1 MTNPSVNS
9 TIAEQL
15 NLESENSPPFD
26 YSPSNTPVKL
36 LSEIKNDSFL
46 SKQTKI
52 KDDIQKR
59 IKEYMKIWS
68 TPQLCLV
75 K

>member
-1 MTNPSVNS
+1 MNS
-9 TIAEQL
+9 TVAEQL
-15 NLESENSPPFD
+15 NLKSEKPLQFD
-26 YSPSNTPVKL
+26 YSHSNTPVKVV
-36 LSEIKNDSFL
+36 SDIKNDSFL
-46 SKQTKI
+46 SKQAKI

-68 TPQLCLV
+68 IPQLCLV

>member
-1 MTNPSVNS
+1 MTNPSVHS
-9 TIAEQL
+9 AIAEQL
-15 NLESENSPPFD
+15 NLKSGNSPQID

-36 LSEIKNDSFL
+36 VSEIKNDSFL

-68 TPQLCLV
+68 IP
-75 K
+75 

>member
-9 TIAEQL
+9 TVAEQL
-15 NLESENSPPFD
+15 NLKPKKSPPFD
-26 YSPSNTPVKL
+26 YTPSNTPVKL

-59 IKEYMKIWS
+59 IKEYMKI
-68 TPQLCLV
+68 
-75 K
+75 

>member
-1 MTNPSVNS
+1 MTNPSLHS
-9 TIAEQL
+9 TITEQL
-15 NLESENSPPFD
+15 NLKSENSVQID

-59 IKEYMKIWS
+59 IKEYMKIWMY
-68 TPQLCLV
+68 
-75 K
+75 

>member
-1 MTNPSVNS
+1 MNS
-9 TIAEQL
+9 TVAEQL
-15 NLESENSPPFD
+15 NLKSENSLQID

-36 LSEIKNDSFL
+36 LSEIKKDSFL

-59 IKEYMKIWS
+59 IKEYMKI
-68 TPQLCLV
+68 
-75 K
+75 

>member
-1 MTNPSVNS
+1 MTNPSLHS
-9 TIAEQL
+9 TITEQL
-15 NLESENSPPFD
+15 NLKSENSVQID

-68 TPQLCLV
+68 IP
-75 K
+75 

>member
-1 MTNPSVNS
+1 MNS
-9 TIAEQL
+9 TITEQL
-15 NLESENSPPFD
+15 NLKSENSLPFD
-26 YSPSNTPVKL
+26 YSHSNTPVKL

-59 IKEYMKIWS
+59 IKEYMKI
-68 TPQLCLV
+68 
-75 K
+75 

>member
-15 NLESENSPPFD
+15 NPKSKNSLPFD
-26 YSPSNTPVKL
+26 YSPSNTTVKPAP
-36 LSEIKNDSFL
+36 EIKNDSFL

-52 KDDIQKR
+52 KNDIRKR
-59 IKEYMKIWS
+59 INEYLIYP
-68 TPQLCLV
+68 PQLCLL

>member
-1 MTNPSVNS
+1 MNS
-9 TIAEQL
+9 TVAEQL
-15 NLESENSPPFD
+15 NLKSENSLQID

-36 LSEIKNDSFL
+36 VSEIKNDSFL

-68 TPQLCLV
+68 IPQLYLV

>member
-1 MTNPSVNS
+1 MNS
-9 TIAEQL
+9 TVAEQL
-15 NLESENSPPFD
+15 NLKSKNSLPFD

-59 IKEYMKIWS
+59 IKEYMKI
-68 TPQLCLV
+68 
-75 K
+75 

>member
-1 MTNPSVNS
+1 MNS
-9 TIAEQL
+9 TVAEQL
-15 NLESENSPPFD
+15 NLKSKNSLQID
-26 YSPSNTPVKL
+26 YSPSNTPVNI

-68 TPQLCLV
+68 IPLSFNSLN
-75 K
+75 KPF

>member
-1 MTNPSVNS
+1 MNS

-15 NLESENSPPFD
+15 NLKSENSLQID

-36 LSEIKNDSFL
+36 VSEIKNDSFL

-52 KDDIQKR
+52 KNDIQKR

-68 TPQLCLV
+68 IPQLCLV

>member
-1 MTNPSVNS
+1 MNS
-9 TIAEQL
+9 TVAEQL
-15 NLESENSPPFD
+15 NLKSEKPLQFD

-52 KDDIQKR
+52 KDDLQKR

-68 TPQLCLV
+68 IPQLCLV

>member
-1 MTNPSVNS
+1 MNS
-9 TIAEQL
+9 TVAEQL
-15 NLESENSPPFD
+15 NLKSENSLQID

-36 LSEIKNDSFL
+36 VPEIKNDSCL

-59 IKEYMKIWS
+59 IKEYMKI
-68 TPQLCLV
+68 
-75 K
+75 

>member
-1 MTNPSVNS
+1 MTNPSMNS
-9 TIAEQL
+9 TVAEQL
-15 NLESENSPPFD
+15 NLKSENSQPFD

-46 SKQTKI
+46 SKQAKI

-59 IKEYMKIWS
+59 IKEYMKI
-68 TPQLCLV
+68 
-75 K
+75 

>member
-1 MTNPSVNS
+1 MNS
-9 TIAEQL
+9 TITEQL
-15 NLESENSPPFD
+15 NLKSENSPPFD
-26 YSPSNTPVKL
+26 HSPSNTPVKL

-59 IKEYMKIWS
+59 IKNI
-68 TPQLCLV
+68 
-75 K
+75 

>member
-1 MTNPSVNS
+1 MTNPSINS
-9 TIAEQL
+9 TVAEQL
-15 NLESENSPPFD
+15 NLKSENPLQID

-36 LSEIKNDSFL
+36 VSEIKNDSFL

-59 IKEYMKIWS
+59 IKEYMKI
-68 TPQLCLV
+68 
-75 K
+75 

>member
-1 MTNPSVNS
+1 MNS
-9 TIAEQL
+9 TVAEQL
-15 NLESENSPPFD
+15 NLKSENSPPFD

-36 LSEIKNDSFL
+36 PSEIKNDSFL

>member
-1 MTNPSVNS
+1 MNS
-9 TIAEQL
+9 TVAEQL
-15 NLESENSPPFD
+15 NPKSENPLPFD

-36 LSEIKNDSFL
+36 VSEIKNDSFL

-59 IKEYMKIWS
+59 IKEYMKI
-68 TPQLCLV
+68 
-75 K
+75 

>member
-1 MTNPSVNS
+1 MNNPSMNS
-9 TIAEQL
+9 TVAEQL
-15 NLESENSPPFD
+15 NLKSENSPPFD

-36 LSEIKNDSFL
+36 PSEIKNDSFL

-59 IKEYMKIWS
+59 IKEYMKI
-68 TPQLCLV
+68 
-75 K
+75 

>member
-1 MTNPSVNS
+1 MNS
-9 TIAEQL
+9 TVAEQI
-15 NLESENSPPFD
+15 NLKSENSPPFD

-36 LSEIKNDSFL
+36 LSEIKNDSCL
-46 SKQTKI
+46 SKQAKI

-68 TPQLCLV
+68 ILQLCLV

>member
-1 MTNPSVNS
+1 MNS
-9 TIAEQL
+9 TVAEQL
-15 NLESENSPPFD
+15 NLKSENSPPFD

-36 LSEIKNDSFL
+36 VPEIKNDSFL

-68 TPQLCLV
+68 ILQLCLV

>member
-1 MTNPSVNS
+1 MTNPTVHSA
-9 TIAEQL
+9 IAEQL
-15 NLESENSPPFD
+15 NLKSENSQPFD
-26 YSPSNTPVKL
+26 YSPSNTPVKI

-59 IKEYMKIWS
+59 IKEYMKI
-68 TPQLCLV
+68 
-75 K
+75 